1 MGHPIR
7 WIRFHEHTRVHS
19 DERRRRFGNLRRKDC
34 HRLLSQMWPH
44 VEALLPK
51 YKMIAVYA
59 DRIEAME

>member
-1 MGHPIR
+1 MMPRSGPCS
-7 WIRFHEHTRVHS
+7 HS
-19 DERRRRFGNLRRKDC
+19 SPAKGNLRLHDY

-51 YKMIAVYA
+51 HKMIAVYA